1 MRSFLHSLRLS
12 SPILVAFVA
21 PTLGVQSTPPATQAG
36 AGQKDAPIQSQSIL
50 RATTRLVVLDIVA
63 LNDKGEPVHDLKAED
78 FTVLEDGKPQK
89 ISHFSLHQPPAGGAA
104 TAAPKLAPNV
114 ISNAPAFSNNSC
126 LNVILLDAIN
136 TDFSSH
142 AYAQDMLV
150 KYLESSPTIQPT
162 AVFAMAGKLTM
173 LHDFTTDTKVL
184 RDVVAQFKFEGPTHI
199 PDVYAAA
206 SPFQRRGSYQ
216 AGPNARGITARSML
230 FLAHAL
236 GGYPG
241 RKNLIWLSEG
251 FPINLFPEVTLGDG
265 VAVIEDFS
273 PLAER
278 IADELMNAQVALYP
292 IDAAGVSINDRFP
305 ARTAM
310 ESMAERTGG
319 KTFFN
324 RNDIDTGIRTSIDD
338 GSSYYT
344 LEYYPENKKWD
355 GKFRRIELKLA
366 RPQVSLRSRQGYFA
380 LAPES
385 MLGRNDEAERESFSR
400 ALDRDAP
407 NSSAVRFQAG
417 VVPPSAQT
425 QNKVIVNFGIDPHT
439 LAFERQNDDLRHAMV
454 SCVVWAYPAKGDPVR
469 AEGESNAAL
478 KTEVYQQMMSSY
490 FPCQRSLT
498 LKRGTYT
505 LRLGVLDE
513 TTSLIGTTTTQLNV
527 P

>member
-1 MRSFLHSLRLS
+1 
-12 SPILVAFVA
+12 VAV
-21 PTLGVQSTPPATQAG
+21 
-36 AGQKDAPIQSQSIL
+36 
-50 RATTRLVVLDIVA
+50 
-63 LNDKGEPVHDLKAED
+63 NEKGEPVGDLKAED
-78 FTVLEDGKPQK
+78 FTVLEDGKPQR
-89 ISHFSLHQPPAGGAA
+89 IRHFSLHQPPLSTAA
-104 TAAPKLAPNV
+104 AAPKLASNV
-114 ISNAPAFSNNSC
+114 ISNAPEFSNNSS

-162 AVFAMAGKLTM
+162 AVFALAGKLTM

-184 RDVVAQFKFEGPTHI
+184 RDVVAHFQFQGPTHI

-216 AGPNARGITARSML
+216 STSTARGITAKSML

-251 FPINLFPEVTLGDG
+251 FPINLFPDVTLGEG
-265 VAVIEDFS
+265 VAVVEDYS

-319 KTFFN
+319 KTFIN
-324 RNDIDTGIRTSIDD
+324 RNDIDIGIRTSIDD

-344 LEYYPENKKWD
+344 LEYYPENRRWD
-355 GKFRRIELKLA
+355 GKFRRIELKVA
-366 RPQVSLRSRQGYFA
+366 RPQIKLRNRQGYYA
-380 LAPES
+380 LAPEAII
-385 MLGRNDEAERESFSR
+385 GHNDDAMRESFSR

-439 LAFERQNDDLRHAMV
+439 LAFEQQNDDLRHAAV

-478 KTEVYQQMMSSY
+478 KADVYQQVMKGY

-498 LKRGTYT
+498 LKRGNYT

-513 TTSLIGTTTTQLNV
+513 TTNLIGTTTTQLSV